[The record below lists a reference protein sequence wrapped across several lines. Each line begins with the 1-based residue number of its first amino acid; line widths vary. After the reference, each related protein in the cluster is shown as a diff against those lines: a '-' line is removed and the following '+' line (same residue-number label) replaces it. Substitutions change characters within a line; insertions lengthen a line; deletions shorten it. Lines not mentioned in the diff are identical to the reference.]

1 MKLYSKL
8 SALGAVLVVTT
19 AFASA
24 DVIVLGSYG
33 TGTAAGLNQ
42 NTAMA
47 FNPTNSHHETG
58 VVPTTT
64 TTVNISPGTVW
75 NSQLTDTSSW
85 VSYGQTGPTTPE
97 ASQPGGFFAG
107 DGQYEFT
114 TTFSLT
120 GGAATGFIFNF
131 LADDTVN
138 VYLNGNEILFDDLLG
153 GNGTCEVDEP
163 NCKEFDSINS
173 TTDPSVLAFFNTTG
187 LNTLTFDV
195 QQIGSQD
202 MGVDFNGAVATGKSV
217 AITPTPEPNTLLLLG
232 TGLLGSA
239 GALFRKMRS
248 AA

>member
-8 SALGAVLVVTT
+8 SALGAVLVLTT

-24 DVIVLGSYG
+24 DIITLGSYG
-33 TGTAAGLNQ
+33 TGTPAGINQ

-47 FNPTNSHHETG
+47 YGNTTSKVNTGNTN
-58 VVPTTT
+58 
-64 TTVNISPGTVW
+64 TVNISPGSVW
-75 NSQLTDTSSW
+75 NSSLTDTSSW

-97 ASQPGGFFAG
+97 ASQPGGTFAP
-107 DGQYEFT
+107 DGTYWFS
-114 TTFSLT
+114 TTFT
-120 GGAATGFIFNF
+120 VNGPATGFILNF
-131 LADDTVN
+131 LADDSVD
-138 VYLNGNEILFDDLLG
+138 VFLNGTNVSHEILTEDTAG

-163 NCKEFDSINS
+163 NCTEVDSINS
-173 TTDPSVLAFFNTTG
+173 STDPSLLSLFNNG
-187 LNTLTFDV
+187 SNTLYFEV
-195 QQIGSQD
+195 FQIASKD
-202 MGVDFNGAVATGKSV
+202 MGMDFNGAVATGKSV